1 MGKLDTSCSVI
12 AHRPPPPRPRFGAR
26 KARERVSPPSRPAIR
41 QQPVPSAELRKLD
54 ALVVRYVHEIR
65 SCERAIAEADAA
77 FDGSFK
83 DKVVVALRSAIDQHR
98 EALSDLH
105 AMEQV

>member
-12 AHRPPPPRPRFGAR
+12 AHPLPPPRPRFGAR
-26 KARERVSPPSRPAIR
+26 KAAQRPSRSSRPAIR
-41 QQPVPSAELRKLD
+41 QQPVPPADSGKLD

-65 SCERAIAEADAA
+65 SCERAIVEADAA

-83 DKVVVALRSAIDQHR
+83 DKVVVALRSALDQHR

-105 AMEQV
+105 AMQHA